1 MVENLEKVKMDYFQ
15 TGGNR
20 SNAGR
25 SDPKARINPPAIATL
40 LFTHTTPTSIKAIEV
55 LTELTESAPVGAEEI
70 LRLAPRIE
78 VALQEANS
86 ISTLSA
92 KIVSRCLLLKSIPH
106 PKIPL
111 GF

>member
-1 MVENLEKVKMDYFQ
+1 MNYFKAGCNL
-15 TGGNR
+15 
-20 SNAGR
+20 SNAGQ
-25 SDPKARINPPAIATL
+25 SDQKARINPHAIVTV

-55 LTELTESAPVGAEEI
+55 LTELTESAPVAAEEI

-78 VALQEANS
+78 VALQEANR

>member
-1 MVENLEKVKMDYFQ
+1 MNYFKA
-15 TGGNR
+15 GGNL

-25 SDPKARINPPAIATL
+25 SDQKARINPNAIVTL

-78 VALQEANS
+78 VALQEANR

-92 KIVSRCLLLKSIPH
+92 KMVSRCLLLKSIPH